1 MNPEATQSVV
11 DSGASARPGHPDPA
25 DPDPDPDPDPP
36 DPATG
41 PAGAHSTAHTRATL
55 ALFWRAAAQFPWR
68 LTLSLTV
75 PVLTVLLARFVGPYV
90 ISLLLTQVQDGTVTW
105 ESGWPLVAWY
115 GLSQFLGQV
124 VGWRIAL
131 FTTWSFEVKAMERL
145 YLRVFDHLTRQ
156 SLGFHSDRFSGS
168 LVSQTNKFTGAFET
182 FWDTIVWQVIPVLT
196 TVVAAVTI
204 TAFILPWYAVFLL
217 VMSLVFAGFV
227 VFSARTMERLNVVEA
242 QSSTRM
248 TGFLADVMTNIAA
261 VKSAGAEASENASA
275 RLVSGQWNTNSL
287 SVMRAFLGYS
297 SGFSAVIAIM
307 NTGAV
312 LAAVVA
318 SEQRY
323 LSVAAVY
330 LATTYTLTVTDQLW
344 EITQVMRNYNR
355 VLGDAHDMVEI
366 LGIAP
371 AVADTTDA
379 EFVRG
384 PGAVRFDHVT
394 FAHDGAGE
402 DALFEDFTLDI
413 APGEK
418 IGLVGHS
425 GSGKTTLTRLLL
437 RFSDVDSGAV
447 LVDGQ
452 DLRDVTQAS
461 LRRSIAYVAQ
471 EPLLFHRSIAENIA
485 YGRPGATEDEVRGA
499 AVKASADEFISR
511 LPNGYATMVGERGV
525 KLSGGQRQ
533 RVAIARAVLKD
544 ASLLVLDEAT
554 SALDSE
560 SEVHIQAALAEA
572 MKGRTTIVIAH
583 RLSTVQAMDRI
594 VVLADGRIVEQGS
607 HAQLLAA
614 GGVYAGLWAHQSGGF
629 LE

>member
-1 MNPEATQSVV
+1 MSVEQDQSQAAG
-11 DSGASARPGHPDPA
+11 SPA
-25 DPDPDPDPDPP
+25 
-36 DPATG
+36 
-41 PAGAHSTAHTRATL
+41 AGAAVPGAPEHGRTARSRETI
-55 ALFWRAAAQFPWR
+55 ALYWGAAAQFPVR
-68 LTLSLTV
+68 LAFALIT
-75 PVLTVLLARFVGPYV
+75 PIFTVLLARFVGPYV
-90 ISLLLTQVQDGTVTW
+90 ISLLLTQVQAGTVTW

-115 GLSQFLGQV
+115 ALSQVLGQV

-131 FTTWSFEVKAMERL
+131 YAAWSFEVMAMKRL
-145 YLRVFDHLTRQ
+145 YQRVFDHLSGQ

-168 LVSQTNKFTGAFET
+168 LVSQTNKFTGAFEM

-204 TAFILPWYAVFLL
+204 TAFILPWYSAFLFAMTL
-217 VMSLVFAGFV
+217 LFAGFV
-227 VFSARTMERLNVVEA
+227 VLSARSMERLNVAEA

-248 TGFLADVMTNIAA
+248 TGFLADVMTNISA
-261 VKSAGAEASENASA
+261 VKSAGAEATESASA
-275 RLVSGQWNTNSL
+275 RLVAGEWRTNSL
-287 SVMRAFLGYS
+287 HVMRSFLGYS
-297 SGFSAVIAIM
+297 SGFSAVVAIM

-318 SEQRY
+318 SEAQY

-355 VLGDAHDMVEI
+355 VMGDAHDMVEI
-366 LGIAP
+366 LAIEP
-371 AVADTTDA
+371 TVTDGDA
-379 EFVRG
+379 QFQRG
-384 PGAVRFDHVT
+384 PGGVVFDRVT
-394 FAHDGAGE
+394 FTHEGE
-402 DALFEDFTLDI
+402 GEQALFDEFTLDI

-425 GSGKTTLTRLLL
+425 GSGKSTLTRLLL

-447 LVDGQ
+447 RVDGQ
-452 DLRDVTQAS
+452 DIREVTQPS
-461 LRRSIAYVAQ
+461 LRSAIAYVAQ
-471 EPLLFHRSIAENIA
+471 EPLLFHRSITDNIA
-485 YGRPGATEDEVRGA
+485 YGRPGATPEQVREA
-499 AVKASADEFISR
+499 ARKASADEFITK
-511 LPNGYATMVGERGV
+511 LPAGYQTMVGERGV

-544 ASLLVLDEAT
+544 ASILVLDEAT

-560 SEVHIQAALAEA
+560 SEVHIQAALAHA
-572 MKGRTTIVIAH
+572 MRGRTTIVIAH

-594 VVLADGRIVEQGS
+594 VVLAEGRIVEQGS

-614 GGVYAGLWAHQSGGF
+614 GGVYAGLWTHQSGGF